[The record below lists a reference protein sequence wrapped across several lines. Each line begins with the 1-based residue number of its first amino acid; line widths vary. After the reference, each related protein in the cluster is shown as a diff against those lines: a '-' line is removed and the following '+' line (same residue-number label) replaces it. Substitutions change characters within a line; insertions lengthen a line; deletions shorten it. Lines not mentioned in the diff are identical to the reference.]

1 MGTSFHSG
9 FRKGVV
15 MNKDYERWAKN
26 NNVKIDK
33 PKLSNKDIIRIV
45 VMVTTGVSVLV
56 GLTISVY
63 NLIDIFFP
71 NL

>member
-1 MGTSFHSG
+1 
-9 FRKGVV
+9 
-15 MNKDYERWAKN
+15 MNKDYERWAEN

-33 PKLSNKDIIRIV
+33 PKLSNKDKIRIA
-45 VMVTTGVSVLV
+45 VMVAAGVSLLV